1 MNSNSLQYSNAGNSK
16 LETLAVRQLSFLMA
30 VIRKVLGIFIRS
42 DIEVSLAKHK
52 MKHKRA
58 AKVALQQG
66 TLGALPL
73 EEKHK
78 LGMYH
83 LMD

>member
-1 MNSNSLQYSNAGNSK
+1 MNSKSLQYSDAGNSK
-16 LETLAVRQLSFLMA
+16 LETLAVQQISFLAA
-30 VIRKVLGIFIRS
+30 VIRNVSDIFIRS
-42 DIEVSLAKHK
+42 DIEVSLAKYK
-52 MKHKRA
+52 MKRERA
-58 AKVALQQG
+58 AKVALHQG